1 MYSAWLKFKS
11 ILILGLLLCTASCLE
26 SVSQPLVL
34 VRHDAFVSYYDCSV
48 LNPAVV
54 VWVLTPDAFQGNLKP
69 TTRHFKT
76 DVQLPTPRVKDS
88 DLKGTGYVRGHLC
101 PAGDRDSDK
110 GLLKQTYLT
119 SNLTPMTMVCNSGPW
134 KAVEDSCR
142 RLALYHGKLLCA
154 AGVIPEYC
162 DTIFSGHKKIFVP
175 SRFWKM
181 AICLNHPSE
190 TWIWFVQN
198 SPSWSA
204 PVRVSRKELESVLP
218 TAVRTTGVLDNL
230 FSLGLN

>member
-1 MYSAWLKFKS
+1 MTSAWIKLKSF
-11 ILILGLLLCTASCLE
+11 LILGLLLCTASCLE
-26 SVSQPLVL
+26 VVSQPLVL

-48 LNPAVV
+48 LNPACV
-54 VWVLTPDAFQGNLKP
+54 VWVLTPEAFQGNLKP

-76 DVQLPTPRVKDS
+76 DTQLPTPRVKDS
-88 DLKGTGYVRGHLC
+88 DLRGTGYVRGHLC

-119 SNLTPMTMVCNSGPW
+119 SNLSPMTMVCNSGPW

-142 RLALYHGKLLCA
+142 ALAVSHGRLLIA
-154 AGVIPEYC
+154 AGIIPEYC

-175 SRFWKM
+175 CRFWKM
-181 AICLNHPSE
+181 AKCLNHPGE
-190 TWIWFVQN
+190 VWIWIVQN

-204 PVRVSRKELESVLP
+204 PVRISRNELELVLP
-218 TAVRTTGVLDNL
+218 TPVRNTGILDNL

>member
-1 MYSAWLKFKS
+1 MNSAWLKLKS
-11 ILILGLLLCTASCLE
+11 FLILGLLLCTASQTVC
-26 SVSQPLVL
+26 VSQPLVL

-54 VWVLTPDAFQGNLKP
+54 VWVLTPEAFQGNLKP

-76 DVQLPTPRVKDS
+76 DTQLPIPRVKDS

-101 PAGDRDSDK
+101 PVGDRDSDK

-142 RLALYHGKLLCA
+142 ALAISHGRLLIA
-154 AGVIPEYC
+154 AGVVPEYC
-162 DTIFSGHKKIFVP
+162 DTIVNGRKKIFVP
-175 SRFWKM
+175 SKFWKM
-181 AICLNHPSE
+181 AKCLNHPSE
-190 TWIWFVQN
+190 VWIWIVQN

-204 PVRVSRKELESVLP
+204 PVRVSRNELESVLP
-218 TAVRTTGVLDNL
+218 TAVRNTGILDNL

>member
-1 MYSAWLKFKS
+1 MNSAWIKFRWFL
-11 ILILGLLLCTASCLE
+11 LIGFLVRLTSDVFCVA
-26 SVSQPLVL
+26 QPLVL
-34 VRHDAFVSYYDCSV
+34 VRHDAYVSYYDCSV

-76 DVQLPTPRVKDS
+76 DAQLPTPRVKDS

-154 AGVIPEYC
+154 AGIIPEYC
-162 DTIFSGHKKIFVP
+162 DTISPGEKKIFVP

-181 AICLNHPSE
+181 AKCLIHPDE
-190 TWIWFVQN
+190 TWIWIVQN

-204 PVRVSRKELESVLP
+204 PVRISRKELEHVLP

>member
-1 MYSAWLKFKS
+1 MCSAWFKLKSF
-11 ILILGLLLCTASCLE
+11 LILGLLLCTASQ
-26 SVSQPLVL
+26 SVCVAQPLVL
-34 VRHDAFVSYYDCSV
+34 VRHDAYVSYYDCSV
-48 LNPAVV
+48 LNPACV
-54 VWVLTPDAFQGNLKP
+54 VWVLTPEAFRGNIKP
-69 TTRHFKT
+69 STRHFKT
-76 DVQLPTPRVKDS
+76 DTQLPTPRVKDS

-142 RLALYHGKLLCA
+142 ALAISHGRLLLA
-154 AGVIPEYC
+154 AGPIFMNC
-162 DTIFSGHKKIFVP
+162 DTISNGRKRIVVP
-175 SRFWKM
+175 SAFWKM
-181 AICLNHPSE
+181 AKCLYHPGE
-190 TWIWFVQN
+190 VWIWFVQN

-204 PVRVSRKELESVLP
+204 PVRAAKKDLDFVLP
-218 TAVRTTGVLDNL
+218 AAVRNTGVLDNL

>member
-1 MYSAWLKFKS
+1 MTSAWLKLKS
-11 ILILGLLLCTASCLE
+11 FLIVGLLCSAATCLE
-26 SVSQPLVL
+26 CVSQPLIL
-34 VRHDAFVSYYDCSV
+34 VRHDACVSYYDCSV

-76 DVQLPTPRVKDS
+76 DTQLPTPRVKDS

-142 RLALYHGKLLCA
+142 RIALYHGKLLCA
-154 AGVIPEYC
+154 AGIIPEYC
-162 DTIFSGHKKIFVP
+162 DTIFHGNKKIFVP
-175 SRFWKM
+175 GRFWKM
-181 AICLNHPSE
+181 VKCLNHPDE
-190 TWIWFVQN
+190 IWIWIVQN

-204 PVRVSRKELESVLP
+204 PVRVSRKELEYVLP
-218 TAVRTTGVLDNL
+218 TAVRATGVLDNL

>member
-1 MYSAWLKFKS
+1 MNSAWLKLKS
-11 ILILGLLLCTASCLE
+11 FLILGLLLCTASCLE

-54 VWVLTPDAFQGNLKP
+54 VWVLTPEAFQGNLKP

-76 DVQLPTPRVKDS
+76 DTQLPIPRVKDS

-119 SNLTPMTMVCNSGPW
+119 SNLSPMTMVCNSGPW

-142 RLALYHGKLLCA
+142 ALAVSHGRLLLA
-154 AGVIPEYC
+154 AGGIFMNC
-162 DTIFSGHKKIFVP
+162 DTISNGRKKILVP
-175 SRFWKM
+175 SQFWKM
-181 AICLNHPSE
+181 AKCLNHPDE
-190 TWIWFVQN
+190 VWIWIVQN
-198 SPSWSA
+198 SSSWSA
-204 PVRVSRKELESVLP
+204 PVRVSRNELESVLP
-218 TAVRTTGVLDNL
+218 TAVRNTGILDNL